1 VHDGCRSTAPS
12 EPMWRIGLGPGRC
25 PPADR
30 GRLSCIDPC
39 PANTIGRPRARIQ
52 PAALLSLIPRSIRS
66 MDKNT
71 PMHYRTLRK
80 QRNRRLSVCSGNH
93 DFRRGSRRGDVA
105 CHPGRLRRGWPN
117 ISTGQP
123 VEHLETSRVRK
134 DGTVFPVSIT
144 LSPVRDADGVVV
156 GASVICRDTTEQ
168 A

>member
-1 VHDGCRSTAPS
+1 
-12 EPMWRIGLGPGRC
+12 
-25 PPADR
+25 
-30 GRLSCIDPC
+30 
-39 PANTIGRPRARIQ
+39 
-52 PAALLSLIPRSIRS
+52 
-66 MDKNT
+66 MDKDT

-123 VEHLETSRVRK
+123 VEHLETSRVHK